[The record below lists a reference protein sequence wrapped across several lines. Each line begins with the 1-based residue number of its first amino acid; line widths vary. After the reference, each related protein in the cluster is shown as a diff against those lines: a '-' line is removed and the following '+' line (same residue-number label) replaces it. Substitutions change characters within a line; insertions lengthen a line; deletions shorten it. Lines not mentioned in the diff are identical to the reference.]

1 MMDDLLF
8 SKSYDKIKEE
18 VSYMIKE
25 LMEQFIQGSISIPD
39 YLKAIVPLRQQ
50 DIQDIY
56 SYNDTT
62 HMDEMMHA
70 FILLW
75 CLKYNYIDLNNQKEH
90 IYLSYLSSI
99 LEDQSITHISFLDI
113 QPHSVIIEVFTKE
126 ESIYFL
132 INHSLYEAH
141 LKIPKEIQY
150 QTLYCLNCND
160 DMLLKTHLDIPE
172 FSFYALKK

>member
-1 MMDDLLF
+1 
-8 SKSYDKIKEE
+8 
-18 VSYMIKE
+18 MIKQ
-25 LMEQFIQGSISIPD
+25 LMERFIQGIIPIPE
-39 YLKAIVPLRQQ
+39 YIKAIIPLRKQ

-75 CLKYNYIDLNNQKEH
+75 SLKYNYIDLTYPKEH
-90 IYLSYLSSI
+90 IYLSYLSSL
-99 LEDQSITHISFLDI
+99 LEDESIIHISFLDI
-113 QPHSVIIEVFTKE
+113 QTYSATIQVSTTKGH
-126 ESIYFL
+126 IYFF
-132 INHSLYEAH
+132 INHSLKEIILAV
-141 LKIPKEIQY
+141 PKEIQH

-160 DMLLKTHLDIPE
+160 DLNVNTHLDIPE